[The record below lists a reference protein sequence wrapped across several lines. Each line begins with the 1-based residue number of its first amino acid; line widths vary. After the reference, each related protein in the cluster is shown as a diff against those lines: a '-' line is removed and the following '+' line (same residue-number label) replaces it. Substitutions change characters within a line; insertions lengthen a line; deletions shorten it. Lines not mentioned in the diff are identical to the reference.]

1 MKDIKAVIFDVDGT
15 LLDSNGVWQTIDK
28 VFMDERGLD
37 FDEEFQAEIDGMSFH
52 QVADYCHE
60 KYNLEETPDELIV
73 IWHDMARDE
82 YAHNIDAKPGA
93 CEFIKHL
100 KKKGIKTAVASS
112 NSHELIEPGLTRNG
126 IYDDIDVFYTAAN
139 LEEAKDDP
147 KVYLSIA
154 KELNVS
160 PDECLVFDDIQP
172 VITAVNEAG
181 MRSCVVLDKRSID
194 IYGEDKLKSKADY
207 YIYDFTDIKL
217 DNYV

>member
-1 MKDIKAVIFDVDGT
+1 MIKDIKAVIFDVDGT
-15 LLDSNGVWQTIDK
+15 LLDSNGVWQTIDR

-52 QVADYCHE
+52 QVADYCHK

-73 IWHDMARDE
+73 IWHDMAREE
-82 YAHNIDAKPGA
+82 YKNNIDAKPGA

-112 NSHELIEPGLTRNG
+112 NSYELIEPGLTRNG

-139 LEEAKDDP
+139 LEESKDDP
-147 KVYLSIA
+147 KVYLNIA
-154 KELNVS
+154 RELQVS
-160 PDECLVFDDIQP
+160 PEECLVFDDIQP
-172 VITAVNEAG
+172 VIKAVNEAG
-181 MRSCVVLDKRSID
+181 MRSCVVLDQRSID

-207 YIYDFTDIKL
+207 FIYDFTDIKL
-217 DNYV
+217 EK